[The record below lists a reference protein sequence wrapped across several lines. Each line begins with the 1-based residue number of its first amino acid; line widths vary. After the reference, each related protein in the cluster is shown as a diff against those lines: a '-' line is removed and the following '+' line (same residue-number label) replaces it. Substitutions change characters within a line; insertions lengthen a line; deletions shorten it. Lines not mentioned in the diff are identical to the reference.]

1 MAASDFLTRSTA
13 SFLISSSPPMAD
25 ATPASSAN
33 TPGATTREESAHRET
48 PTLPRPSSTSGAA
61 VVILVVERR
70 GRKGEEDG
78 CALYSASPL
87 HTRTGPHLAARGP
100 PLCSRAPVNFWD
112 SGWLGRGAHVS
123 VGRGVG
129 GRWRFDSWRGRGK
142 RGCGTRAHG
151 AVDVSHLGWC
161 VVVGPTPHHG
171 RDNGFSGFG
180 CVQCVCGFLTPWGTV
195 RVVPGVSRVVRF
207 ILQAGPSDGC
217 GSCGSRT
224 NEAS

>member
-1 MAASDFLTRSTA
+1 MGALYIAPPRFIPALGPT
-13 SFLISSSPPMAD
+13 SPR
-25 ATPASSAN
+25 
-33 TPGATTREESAHRET
+33 GAPLSVRV
-48 PTLPRPSSTSGAA
+48 PPLTSGTLAGWVVGPTCRWA
-61 VVILVVERR
+61 V
-70 GRKGEEDG
+70 
-78 CALYSASPL
+78 
-87 HTRTGPHLAARGP
+87 
-100 PLCSRAPVNFWD
+100 
-112 SGWLGRGAHVS
+112 
-123 VGRGVG
+123 GVG